1 MLVVLANKLQES
13 GLNPENMSCVQ
24 VLEKM
29 VSVAWILGITGE
41 HKDQKSLFWQGEYK
55 NKATTLKF
63 VLDLSSSEFFFYL
76 ETKNRI
82 TVSRQNFFVLVARVQ
97 EQRPQPQKSVLGSSP
112 GQDGSCRSVTKHH
125 RGMVLSICQI
135 SLQ

>member
-41 HKDQKSLFWQGEYK
+41 HKGQTSLFWQGEYK
-55 NKATTLKF
+55 NKGHNPKS
-63 VLDLSSSEFFFYL
+63 LSW
-76 ETKNRI
+76 
-82 TVSRQNFFVLVARVQ
+82 VPVLVKMV
-97 EQRPQPQKSVLGSSP
+97 PV
-112 GQDGSCRSVTKHH
+112 GQ
-125 RGMVLSICQI
+125 
-135 SLQ
+135 